1 MLLFFSWWIS
11 FASWCLYSCVM
22 DLSLVITYSC
32 GIVKISSDWT
42 DIYPLPIY
50 AVLNHNSLFTNWI
63 PPGLICLMLKQK
75 IWCGSFNCILL
86 MVHKFPS
93 MLFLPH
99 CFQGFHLRFFSPNLA
114 QNSLNYVS
122 FMPTLKSPNISLI
135 PGFLI
140 NQRAF
145 EDPKI

>member
-1 MLLFFSWWIS
+1 MEDAFILFLMDFICLLMLIFLCDGFV
-11 FASWCLYSCVM
+11 SCYY
-22 DLSLVITYSC
+22 YSC

-63 PPGLICLMLKQK
+63 PPGVICLMLKQK
-75 IWCGSFNCILL
+75 IWCGSFNCILF

-99 CFQGFHLRFFSPNLA
+99 CFQGFHLRFFFTKSCSKFSQLCVIHAHFEISKHITDTRFPH
-114 QNSLNYVS
+114 Q
-122 FMPTLKSPNISLI
+122 PTGLWRP
-135 PGFLI
+135 
-140 NQRAF
+140 
-145 EDPKI
+145 